1 MIDLKEF
8 LFNQLKVIRSNTINA
23 VKELSESQADSVPEG
38 FNNNIRWN
46 LGHVYLVQERF
57 AFGFIPEPILMPDGF
72 TDLFGRDTKPSEW
85 KVQPPTLPELI
96 QLLEDQTSRIQ
107 EKLNNRLDEVVA
119 KPFTMPS
126 GLTLKTIGE
135 FLTFSMYHEGMHVQT
150 IKMLK
155 RFSA

>member
-1 MIDLKEF
+1 VIDLRDF
-8 LFNQLKVIRSNTINA
+8 LFNQLKVIRSNTIDA
-23 VKELSESQADSVPEG
+23 VKELSESQADLVPKG

-57 AFGFIPEPILMPDGF
+57 AFGFTKEPMQLPDEF
-72 TDLFGRDTKPSEW
+72 TELFGRDTKPSEW

-96 QLLEDQTSRIQ
+96 RLLEDQTIRIK
-107 EKLNNRLDEVVA
+107 EKLNDRLDETVA
-119 KPFTMPS
+119 NPLAMPS
-126 GLTLKTIGE
+126 GLTLKTLGE
-135 FLTFSMYHEGMHVQT
+135 FLIFSMYHEGMHVQT

>member
-1 MIDLKEF
+1 MNLKEF
-8 LFNQLKVIRSNTINA
+8 LFNQLKVIRSNTINE

-57 AFGFIPEPILMPDGF
+57 AFGFSQEPMLMPDGF
-72 TDLFGRDTKPSEW
+72 ADLFGRDTRPSEW

-96 QLLEDQTSRIQ
+96 QLLENQTSRIE
-107 EKLNNRLDEVVA
+107 EKLINRLDEVVA

-126 GLTLKTIGE
+126 GLVLKTIGE

-150 IKMLK
+150 IKILK
-155 RFSA
+155 RFGA

>member
-1 MIDLKEF
+1 MRDF
-8 LFNQLKVIRSNTINA
+8 LFNQLKVIRSNTIDA
-23 VKELSESQADSVPEG
+23 VKELSESQADLVPKG

-57 AFGFIPEPILMPDGF
+57 AFGFTKEPMQLPDEF
-72 TDLFGRDTKPSEW
+72 TELFGRDTKPSEW

-96 QLLEDQTSRIQ
+96 RLLEDQTIRIK
-107 EKLNNRLDEVVA
+107 EKLNDRLDETVA
-119 KPFTMPS
+119 NPLAMPS
-126 GLTLKTIGE
+126 GLTLKTLGE
-135 FLTFSMYHEGMHVQT
+135 FLIFSMYHEGMHVQT